1 MTDFSRWKVFA
12 KKLVQLARHKAGSS
26 RLASSFS
33 GIAESELSRYASE
46 EGENENRQISLF
58 LWLALDSSTGYH
70 GLKEI
75 AREAG
80 FEIISREQKAELAES
95 IPKLV
100 GATAVADAGFNK
112 AVLDAQSDG
121 SINTRELR
129 ELRHRRME
137 RDDTADRVMDAVE
150 RLHMVRVG

>member
-1 MTDFSRWKVFA
+1 MTDFSNLKVYA

-46 EGENENRQISLF
+46 EKEYENRQISLF
-58 LWLALDSSTGYH
+58 LWLGLDASTGYH

-75 AREAG
+75 ARDAG
-80 FEIISREQKAELAES
+80 FELISREQKVELAES

-100 GATAVADAGFNK
+100 GATAVADAEFNK
-112 AVLDAQSDG
+112 TVLDAQADG
-121 SINTRELR
+121 AINTRELR
-129 ELRHRRME
+129 EVRQRRME
-137 RDDTADRVMDAVE
+137 KDDSTDRVMDAVE
-150 RLHMVRVG
+150 HLHVVRGH